1 MGSLTLAAAARNLAK
16 QTDENG
22 TYTPISFDSDDAW
35 APPEMDGG
43 EALDTGIEI
52 PGMTAEEFVSVI
64 IDEPEPLVTHTV
76 LDGLLEGG
84 LWPGMTVVGGVP
96 SIGKS
101 ILACQATLN
110 VALSGKDVL
119 YICPDDMERSI
130 HKRCMSCWS
139 VSRRSAAAGTKSF
152 SWSSVAGLMRDIRDR
167 IGKVDHSRHAWEGG
181 DEILRTARAYAADVG
196 ERIHV
201 TASMNKTNEI
211 VKTVD
216 TLAEAGKLPSLIVID
231 YSQQFR
237 SGDESS
243 DGQMSQRMQA
253 VTNDLKEI
261 GLRNEIPVLALTSL
275 TKAAGKGENKEPSL
289 DWFAGS
295 AQFGYDAWAAIVLK
309 YPDDL
314 GPGDIVEI
322 VCLKNKCGSG
332 LKTVTVERDGAHSRL
347 VPPRQPY

>member
-1 MGSLTLAAAARNLAK
+1 MGSLALASAARNIAK
-16 QTDENG
+16 QADENG
-22 TYTPISFDSDDAW
+22 TFTPVSFDFDEDW
-35 APPEMDGG
+35 EPPIADEGADVGP
-43 EALDTGIEI
+43 DVEI
-52 PGMTAEEFVSVI
+52 PGMTAKEFVDAI

-76 LDGLLEGG
+76 LDELLEGG

-96 SIGKS
+96 SVGKS
-101 ILACQATLN
+101 ALACQAALN

-139 VSRRSAAAGTKSF
+139 ASRRSEAAGTKRF
-152 SWSSVAGLMRDIRDR
+152 AWSSVAGLMRGIRDS
-167 IGKVDHSRHAWEGG
+167 IGKVDHSRYAWEGR
-181 DEILRTARAYAADVG
+181 EEVLRTARAYADDVG

-201 TASMNKTNEI
+201 TASMNRTREVVQI
-211 VKTVD
+211 VD
-216 TLAEAGKLPSLIVID
+216 ALAEAGKLPSLVVVD

-237 SGDESS
+237 SGDEGADS
-243 DGQMSQRMQA
+243 QMSQRMQA

-275 TKAAGKGENKEPSL
+275 TKAAGKGESKEPSL

-295 AQFGYDAWAAIVLK
+295 AQFGYDAWAAIILK

-314 GPGDIVEI
+314 GPGNVVEI
-322 VCLKNKCGSG
+322 VCLKNKCGTG
-332 LKTVTVERDGAHSRL
+332 LKTVTVERDGAHSRF
-347 VPPRQPY
+347 VPLEQPF